1 MNKFLKIVAILVL
14 LILLRLLIWGVS
26 VSCYILMAACFLP
39 VWEKIVPEES
49 KTIESDLIFLG
60 VVGVFWLAACFFIKP
75 FLEKK
80 LITPLMTRIDRQEE
94 NDEENVIISRR
105 S

>member
-1 MNKFLKIVAILVL
+1 MNKFLKIFATVVL
-14 LILLRLLIWGVS
+14 LILLRLLNWGFS
-26 VSCYILMAACFLP
+26 VSCYILMAACFIP

-60 VVGVFWLAACFFIKP
+60 IVGIFWLTAYFFIKP
-75 FLEKK
+75 SWEKR
-80 LITPLMTRIDRQEE
+80 LIIPLMTRINRQEE
-94 NDEENVIISRR
+94 NDEGDVIISRR